1 MDPTIT
7 KILQAAS
14 TNPEYKA
21 IADYLMAR
29 RAMPAF
35 NLDYMPGTYG
45 KFISPGLFSSG
56 MIPERGVV
64 SINESAKTWNPEAMS
79 PTMVH
84 EMTHATERQL
94 IKQYYETKQKQN
106 KTDLDRQFMD
116 NFQKI
121 IGSSEPEIAN
131 WLKKVSP
138 AFYEENKGY
147 RAKSNEALAFGVEN
161 AAFKAPDSDRPA
173 PQHIDP
179 TIATQFQLLLDQAQ
193 RLQNQQPPKG
203 R

>member
-1 MDPTIT
+1 
-7 KILQAAS
+7 
-14 TNPEYKA
+14 
-21 IADYLMAR
+21 
-29 RAMPAF
+29 
-35 NLDYMPGTYG
+35 
-45 KFISPGLFSSG
+45 
-56 MIPERGVV
+56 
-64 SINESAKTWNPEAMS
+64 
-79 PTMVH
+79 
-84 EMTHATERQL
+84 
-94 IKQYYETKQKQN
+94 
-106 KTDLDRQFMD
+106 MD

-121 IGSSEPEIAN
+121 IGSSEPEISN

-138 AFYEENKGY
+138 TFYEENKGY

-161 AAFKAPDSDRPA
+161 AAFPSANTNRPA